1 MKRIN
6 LTIVSAAVVLAT
18 VGCASSPNKIAA
30 QYVSPMAYQGYD
42 CEQIALEQNRIER
55 RTGELDQSLKK
66 EANADKWQMGVGL
79 ILFWPALFMLEGG
92 DGPEASE
99 YARLRGEYN
108 ALSEVSIMKK
118 CQIQFKEDL
127 GDVIKEQNK
136 DDAVSQ

>member
-55 RTGELDQSLKK
+55 RTGELYQSLKK

-118 CQIQFKEDL
+118 CPIQFKEDL

>member
-55 RTGELDQSLKK
+55 CTGELYQSLKK

>member
-6 LTIVSAAVVLAT
+6 LTIVSAAVVLAA

-42 CEQIALEQNRIER
+42 CDQIALEQNRIER
-55 RTGELDQSLKK
+55 RTGELYQSLKK

-92 DGPEASE
+92 GGPEASE

>member
-6 LTIVSAAVVLAT
+6 LMIVSAAVVLAT

-42 CEQIALEQNRIER
+42 CDQIALEQNRIER
-55 RTGELDQSLKK
+55 RTGELYQSLKK

-118 CQIQFKEDL
+118 CQIRFKEDL

>member
-6 LTIVSAAVVLAT
+6 IGIVSAVVVLAT

-42 CEQIALEQNRIER
+42 CDQIALEQNRIER
-55 RTGELDQSLKK
+55 RTGELYQSLKK

-127 GDVIKEQNK
+127 SDVVKEQNR

>member
-6 LTIVSAAVVLAT
+6 LMIVSAAVVLAT

-42 CEQIALEQNRIER
+42 CDQIALEQNRIER
-55 RTGELDQSLKK
+55 RTGELYQSLKK

>member
-55 RTGELDQSLKK
+55 RTGELYQSLKK

-79 ILFWPALFMLEGG
+79 ILFWPALFMREGG

>member
-1 MKRIN
+1 
-6 LTIVSAAVVLAT
+6 
-18 VGCASSPNKIAA
+18 
-30 QYVSPMAYQGYD
+30 MAYQGYD

-55 RTGELDQSLKK
+55 RTGELYQSLKK

>member
-55 RTGELDQSLKK
+55 RTGELYQSLKK

-79 ILFWPALFMLEGG
+79 ILFWPVLFMLEGG

>member
-18 VGCASSPNKIAA
+18 VGSASSPNKIAA

-55 RTGELDQSLKK
+55 RTGELYQSLKK

-108 ALSEVSIMKK
+108 ALSEVSIKKK
-118 CQIQFKEDL
+118 CQIQVKEDL